1 MTKYFL
7 IIVLS
12 FFSGDI
18 YAKNIYKCKKENGT
32 LSYQKDPCVEDK
44 RTIKEKIEQR
54 RNGGSHN
61 NPSEAELREYFEK
74 NIDAFSIDLKTYN
87 ISVLKSKNW
96 RVFKKVLGDDMLH
109 LKYVAEDLGSE
120 ISLLMDYT
128 LVQNNKIFNQAE
140 LNILLKQ
147 MGQKFLESSVQD
159 AVYSEKMDIN
169 DGIGAIAIFTDKNL
183 VNKSSYPPGEY
194 LHTLKGLIYKN
205 NFFIHFTL
213 LTNDIESMNNI
224 IALQSLSFGIS
235 IDKINA
241 NSQSSKKSEPVD
253 EAFAAYLQGNKRES
267 VAMFKNV
274 TKLEPNNFDAWMGYC
289 IALRDTN
296 RLQSAFIA
304 CDKAMSLD
312 PNNIEV
318 YVSLINLYALSRVW
332 EEGLEFIES
341 VIKKAE
347 NPALIDSI
355 NNFGYFAMIDN
366 DIKTADR
373 AFHIA
378 ESLGDVSNK
387 LKVDMSIIKY
397 RKGDV
402 AGAKLDIKNV
412 LKSDPEN
419 KFAFAIDYKMSKN
432 EELVFP
438 YANQQPYMNIPDR
451 LKRLGKEKNINQ
463 KPDSWVQKVF
473 PVRGVG
479 FIKVDVPENW
489 YERIQITKTDE
500 SNDEISIT
508 LLDFETLTTIVIDI
522 GKVGND
528 WGLEQINNQLTASLS
543 IYFDKKNINLNPMA
557 DKKKGYFFPETKTN
571 DDKYPLLV
579 SAQQELK
586 GNLSIKSLIMK
597 KPMVNKI
604 NDKTQRIINS
614 IVIDNLDKTPLQNI
628 KPSVVKKS
636 KSSANETELPSAP
649 IGFSWVRMPEIMAAF
664 LKPDEWFETDRKTK
678 DTHTFALSKE
688 SVKTNGSFDTG
699 LTIIAIDNVMDKYSY
714 PPYTVALQMFEAIKA
729 STSNTIITAK
739 DI

>member
-1 MTKYFL
+1 
-7 IIVLS
+7 
-12 FFSGDI
+12 
-18 YAKNIYKCKKENGT
+18 
-32 LSYQKDPCVEDK
+32 
-44 RTIKEKIEQR
+44 
-54 RNGGSHN
+54 
-61 NPSEAELREYFEK
+61 
-74 NIDAFSIDLKTYN
+74 
-87 ISVLKSKNW
+87 
-96 RVFKKVLGDDMLH
+96 MLH